1 MGLGPDEKVKS
12 SDEEAI
18 TLRLIVSDD
27 KIDEVMTALDA
38 QNLSKKSTDMKISPL
53 LKGKAEYQ
61 KWQAAQ
67 AAAKTSGGRVHLG
80 GDMEDDMEDE
90 MEME

>member
-1 MGLGPDEKVKS
+1 MSNGPDDKVKS

-18 TLRLIVSDD
+18 TLKLVVSDD
-27 KIDEVMTALDA
+27 KIDSVMEALDA

-61 KWQAAQ
+61 KW
-67 AAAKTSGGRVHLG
+67 
-80 GDMEDDMEDE
+80 
-90 MEME
+90 